1 MEIESIIRRI
11 GGTVIHI
18 GEAMYHFHERADG
31 AHVAEV
37 EDQDHVD
44 RLLGIREGFRVAR
57 DLKAGVAIPP
67 KIIPQTQ
74 RTTPPAEAPKV
85 QEPAKPVDQ
94 TQGAEGDGQTEDG
107 DDAGEDEGDDEGD
120 ADTSDESDA
129 SDEGD
134 ETEETEET
142 EQSGDDLTT
151 LNREAL
157 AAKYA
162 EKFGA
167 PPPAN
172 VSKKSLIAALSQD
185 TGAK

>member
-18 GEAMYHFHERADG
+18 GEAMYHFHERPDG
-31 AHVAEV
+31 AHVAEI
-37 EDQDHVD
+37 EDQYHVD
-44 RLLGIREGFRVAR
+44 RLLGIPEGYRIAR

-67 KIIPQTQ
+67 KVIPQPQ
-74 RTTPPAEAPKV
+74 KKQPQKA
-85 QEPAKPVDQ
+85 QEPAQTANQ
-94 TQGAEGDGQTEDG
+94 TQDAGSDGQSENG
-107 DDAGEDEGDDEGD
+107 GDAGEDEGEGEGD
-120 ADTSDESDA
+120 ADTSDESDSA
-129 SDEGD
+129 DEGN
-134 ETEETEET
+134 ETEGNEET

-167 PPPAN
+167 PPPPN